1 METRL
6 ALSYIQ
12 QSPSSFVPRKLV
24 SRAHRQEQ
32 INAGPPPHAPSFQKE
47 NPESSASFNTGANS
61 QLCCWLLSL
70 LPILRDGVS
79 PCSPQSTTKEKK
91 MQFDLLPV
99 WMPCLHDDATPHIEG
114 SCQGLAR
121 SSPEHAAPILDPPC
135 WERDIPPWLGLLAR
149 LSPSK
154 HQANI
159 ATTSFSLLS
168 NQQWVDTH
176 PG

>member
-1 METRL
+1 ML
-6 ALSYIQ
+6 AHPHILHPSKRKTLSLQ
-12 QSPSSFVPRKLV
+12 PHSTPVPTASSAAGFCHCSPSCGMESHPVL
-24 SRAHRQEQ
+24 
-32 INAGPPPHAPSFQKE
+32 PSPLQK
-47 NPESSASFNTGANS
+47 
-61 QLCCWLLSL
+61 
-70 LPILRDGVS
+70 
-79 PCSPQSTTKEKK
+79 KKK